1 MLKRRGSKKTA
12 TGGDTIGKGIIL
24 ELEDTDTIAF
34 DEILAFLKQHPE
46 FEKYTL
52 DKEPVLSLPGLE
64 IRPDEQKVYRNNREV
79 KLTVKEYKILCL
91 LVLNRNRVL
100 TYEQIYRRIWGEDAI
115 GNETNAVGC
124 HVRNLRRKLLQ
135 AAPDPPHSNSSLSG
149 KPVIAFKSNQSYI
162 TAV

>member
-1 MLKRRGSKKTA
+1 M
-12 TGGDTIGKGIIL
+12 
-24 ELEDTDTIAF
+24 
-34 DEILAFLKQHPE
+34 
-46 FEKYTL
+46 
-52 DKEPVLSLPGLE
+52 
-64 IRPDEQKVYRNNREV
+64 
-79 KLTVKEYKILCL
+79 TVKEYKILCL